1 MTKHEVD
8 TDSPA
13 PPESGAKPTTST
25 PDFGDRALA
34 EARQNLP
41 VDVTEYKTDE
51 LKERFQQLFGVT
63 HFLPWAAA
71 GFGGSIVVS
80 LGLWLVLFL
89 PRASLAIG
97 VLTLIYMALQGIFV
111 GIFAAAVLIVARIL
125 QQVSAIV
132 DITIQTIRRA
142 FVDVKKVG
150 DPGVRSE
157 LTGALLHGAIVPTI
171 PSAITV
177 KLGLLR
183 APISFVL
190 NGILK
195 KTAEKLT
202 DSIEER
208 FVSGGDDDDEAEAPT
223 AIDDNLSDDTASA
236 GLLERGDSH
245 LDNMQSRIEVVARRT
260 RRATLIP
267 AAILFVLA
275 AGLTSIPWLV
285 ALFLLV

>member
-1 MTKHEVD
+1 M
-8 TDSPA
+8 
-13 PPESGAKPTTST
+13 
-25 PDFGDRALA
+25 
-34 EARQNLP
+34 
-41 VDVTEYKTDE
+41 
-51 LKERFQQLFGVT
+51 
-63 HFLPWAAA
+63 
-71 GFGGSIVVS
+71 
-80 LGLWLVLFL
+80 FL

-97 VLTLIYMALQGIFV
+97 VLTLIYMALQGMFV

-157 LTGALLHGAIVPTI
+157 LTGALIHGAIVPTI
-171 PSAITV
+171 QSAITV